1 MSSLAFEFGFKDL
14 IDILLVA
21 VILYETYRLLRK
33 SGVANLFWGVLAFI
47 VVWFLV
53 SFVFQL
59 ELTSALFDR
68 VISVGAI
75 ALIVIFQEEIRM
87 FFNRLGGRF
96 SSWKIFR
103 NKKGEDAQSNQQMSE
118 VIRAC
123 RHLSSTKTGALIVI
137 SKDSHLKEIIDTG
150 ERLDAAISARLIEN
164 IFFKNTPLHDGAMIL
179 EKGKI
184 VAAACI
190 LPVSK
195 MLEDAMK
202 NCGIENNN
210 WQRIHNVVDDFFY
223 QPIAPVTITPKG
235 NKFRFVHVSCFDE
248 KAKNIQGM
256 LRAVRMVAKHRQ
268 DFELICVGTGIDYT
282 KDVAY
287 AQTLDFPEKL
297 LTFTGEQT
305 PYEVAQWMQQSDC
318 FLFFSRYEN
327 APVVISECL
336 AIGLPIISSNAG
348 GIPEMIDHECGILV
362 PSEDEAAL
370 ANAILEMIDN
380 QWGYT
385 TETIQKRGTKYTY
398 QNIGKHLSDLYQR
411 VVISAN

>member
-1 MSSLAFEFGFKDL
+1 MATSMPTIARSSRY
-14 IDILLVA
+14 A
-21 VILYETYRLLRK
+21 VST
-33 SGVANLFWGVLAFI
+33 
-47 VVWFLV
+47 
-53 SFVFQL
+53 
-59 ELTSALFDR
+59 LFDR

-195 MLEDAMK
+195 NPSIPKHMGLRHRAAVGLTEKTDATCIVVSEETGNISFAENGNIRK
-202 NCGIENNN
+202 IE
-210 WQRIHNVVDDFFY
+210 
-223 QPIAPVTITPKG
+223 
-235 NKFRFVHVSCFDE
+235 
-248 KAKNIQGM
+248 
-256 LRAVRMVAKHRQ
+256 
-268 DFELICVGTGIDYT
+268 
-282 KDVAY
+282 
-287 AQTLDFPEKL
+287 
-297 LTFTGEQT
+297 
-305 PYEVAQWMQQSDC
+305 
-318 FLFFSRYEN
+318 
-327 APVVISECL
+327 
-336 AIGLPIISSNAG
+336 
-348 GIPEMIDHECGILV
+348 
-362 PSEDEAAL
+362 EDELFLVLHTTMPAL
-370 ANAILEMIDN
+370 
-380 QWGYT
+380 
-385 TETIQKRGTKYTY
+385 
-398 QNIGKHLSDLYQR
+398 
-411 VVISAN
+411 